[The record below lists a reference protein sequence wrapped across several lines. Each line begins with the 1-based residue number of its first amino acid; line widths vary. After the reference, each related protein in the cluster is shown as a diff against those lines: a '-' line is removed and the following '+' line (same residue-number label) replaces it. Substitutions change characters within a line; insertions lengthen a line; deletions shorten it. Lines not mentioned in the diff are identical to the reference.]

1 MSLNSSSLEGQQVCI
16 VDTQHMTKC
25 KNTSAFVYTLFFF
38 LFLFKRDFSD
48 LFEIESMNDRV
59 GEGAEAEG
67 EADSAEQGA

>member
-1 MSLNSSSLEGQQVCI
+1 M
-16 VDTQHMTKC
+16 
-25 KNTSAFVYTLFFF
+25 YTLFFF

-67 EADSAEQGA
+67 EADSAEQGAWYGAWSQDPEIMT